1 MTPKATLMA
10 LAVLAILVVPA
21 PGGTEPSP
29 PPAQP
34 PTAAPAAEAAT
45 KEAPRPTSVASD
57 HAVQIGGQGVAY
69 SAVVGT
75 VILRDEKHEP
85 TASLGYVAY
94 LRKEVQDAS
103 RRPITFAFNGGPGA
117 SSVWLHMGALGPRR
131 IRTADAHATPPP
143 PYEVVDNAHSL
154 LDVSDLV
161 LVDPVG
167 TGVSHAVGAH
177 EDKEF
182 WGVDPDIRSV
192 SDFIVQYVTDHDRW
206 LSPKY
211 LLGES
216 YGTTRAAGVVSRLQA
231 EHSMAFNGVILV
243 SLALDIGAIHE
254 ESSGHDLPYAFHL
267 PTMAAVAW
275 YHRALPERP
284 ERLEPWLDE
293 VRAYAF
299 GPYLQALMKGDRLP
313 AAELGTVAA
322 ALHRFTGLPVAYL
335 QQASLRVRST
345 QFAQEL
351 LRDRRATLGQLDGRF
366 AGLTSDPLAEDAEYD
381 PADTA
386 VSAAFVASFMDY
398 YHRELGAGRD
408 RSYVVGADVWDT
420 WSFTHKVAGH
430 GGGAP
435 QAVVNTGA
443 DLAAAL
449 VANPDLHVLALAG
462 LYDLVTPFAG
472 AEYMLSHLGVGPTA
486 ASRIHV
492 RYYEAGHMMYLHE
505 PTLARMKADIAGFV
519 GATSARAATSP
530 PESRP

>member
-1 MTPKATLMA
+1 MTPRAIWMAGVTLVI
-10 LAVLAILVVPA
+10 LAA
-21 PGGTEPSP
+21 PMLGGTEPVP
-29 PPAQP
+29 PPPQP
-34 PTAAPAAEAAT
+34 RTAAPAGETAA
-45 KEAPRPTSVASD
+45 KEAPRPTAVASD
-57 HAVQIGGQGVAY
+57 HTVQIGGQAVPY

-75 VILRDEKHEP
+75 VILRDEKREP

-94 LRKEVQDAS
+94 LRKGVQSSS
-103 RRPITFAFNGGPGA
+103 RRPITFAFNGCPGA
-117 SSVWLHMGALGPRR
+117 SSIWLHMGALGPRR
-131 IRTADAHATPPP
+131 IRTADAQATPPP
-143 PYEVVDNAHSL
+143 PYEVVDNAYSL

-161 LVDPVG
+161 LIDPVG
-167 TGVSHAVGAH
+167 TGVSHALAPH

-192 SDFIVQYVTDHDRW
+192 SAFIAQYVTDHDRW

-216 YGTTRAAGVVSRLQA
+216 YGTTRAAGVVNLLQA
-231 EHSMAFNGVILV
+231 GHSMAFNGVILV

-254 ESSGHDLPYAFHL
+254 GPSGSDLPYAFHL
-267 PTMAAVAW
+267 PTLAAVAW
-275 YHRALPERP
+275 YNHALPERP

-293 VRAYAF
+293 VRAYAV

-313 AAELGTVAA
+313 AAELDTVAA

-335 QQASLRVRST
+335 KQANLRVRST

-351 LRDRRATLGQLDGRF
+351 LRERRATLGQLDGRF
-366 AGLTSDPLAEDAEYD
+366 AGFAPDPLAEDAAYD
-381 PADTA
+381 PADSA

-408 RSYVVGADVWDT
+408 RAYVVGANVWET
-420 WSFTHKVAGH
+420 WSFTHRVPGH
-430 GGGAP
+430 GGGPP

-449 VANPDLHVLALAG
+449 VANPGLHVLALTG

-472 AEYMLSHLGVGPTA
+472 AEHSLSHLGLGPST
-486 ASRIHV
+486 ASRLHM

-505 PTLARMKADIAGFV
+505 PTLARVKADIVGFV
-519 GATSARAATSP
+519 GATSARVAGPSP
-530 PESRP
+530 QPKP